1 MAVAKEIRELREEFT
16 RETTLPHSR
25 PGQGHTQYYAEHVE
39 IKYMEQQQEIER
51 LKSRIVELEG
61 KGKRCYK
68 CKNRHRAHNISC
80 VLICC
85 ENVDPVR
92 NNTEVSH
99 YVPTAPE
106 GGVDPLI
113 TPHTTHEP
121 H

>member
-1 MAVAKEIRELREEFT
+1 MKYNREDLREHCEKT
-16 RETTLPHSR
+16 LKKYIPESVRQEHQLILEIMNENTT
-25 PGQGHTQYYAEHVE
+25 
-39 IKYMEQQQEIER
+39 QQQEIER

-61 KGKRCYK
+61 KGKRCTS

-99 YVPTAPE
+99 YVPVGTE
-106 GGVDPLI
+106 V
-113 TPHTTHEP
+113 
-121 H
+121 